1 MKQVYSLHAQ
11 GRSIRSIAGELQISR
26 NTVRKYVRAPGV
38 PRQKPRPKRQSLLEQ
53 FKPYI
58 QKRLSDGLDNCVV
71 LLRELKHQGY
81 VGSYTILKDYVKPF
95 RLRNLSP
102 ATMRFETEPG
112 EQAQVDWGSVKY
124 TTPDGRSHRLWV
136 FVMVLGWSRA
146 IYVEFVNHADVAT
159 FIRCH
164 LNAFEALGGI
174 PERCLY
180 DNAKTVVLKRDE
192 DGTPQWNTRLLDF
205 ALRLGFEPTVCRPY
219 RAQTKGKVENGVK
232 YVKNNFW
239 PSARFVDRDDLNHQ
253 AQEWISCVANVRIH
267 GTTGERP
274 VDRLESERKR
284 LRPFPGW
291 GKVAVFVR
299 EQRTVGRDGYVKW
312 GRAYYG
318 VPWQYAGKVVEIQC
332 SGSMVEIW
340 HGDTRIAVHPKAL
353 RQAQFLTAPGQWNG
367 LKQSSSRA
375 RRELVAIQLPSLEV
389 ECRSLDVY
397 SRLAEAVNNV

>member
-11 GRSIRSIAGELQISR
+11 GHSVRSIARELDISR
-26 NTVRKYVRAPGV
+26 NTVRKYVRSPGV
-38 PRQKPRPKRQSLLEQ
+38 PKQKPMPRRESLLEQ

-58 QKRLSDGLDNCVV
+58 QTRLSDGLENCVV
-71 LLRELKHQGY
+71 LLRELKQRGY
-81 VGSYTILKDYVKPF
+81 AGSYTILKDYLKPF
-95 RLRNLSP
+95 RQRNQFQ
-102 ATMRFETEPG
+102 ATVRFETEPG

-124 TTPDGRSHRLWV
+124 ITPDGKSRRLWV

-146 IYVEFVNHADVAT
+146 IYVEFVRHADAGT

-174 PERCLY
+174 PRRCLY

-192 DGTPQWNTRLLDF
+192 DGAPQWNTRLLDF
-205 ALRLGFEPTVCRPY
+205 ALRLGFEPAVCRPY

-239 PSARFVDRDDLNHQ
+239 PSVRFVDRNDLNRQ
-253 AQEWISCVANVRIH
+253 AQEWSAGIANVRIH

-274 VDRLESERKR
+274 MDRLSIERKS

-291 GKVAVFVR
+291 EKVAVFAR

-312 GRAYYG
+312 ERAYYG
-318 VPWQYAGKVVEIQC
+318 VPCEYAGKTVELQC
-332 SGSMVEIW
+332 AGSMVEIW
-340 HGDTRIAVHPKAL
+340 HGEKRIAVHPRAL
-353 RQAQFLTAPGQWNG
+353 RQSQFLTAPGQWDG
-367 LKQSSSRA
+367 LKQSSSRP
-375 RRELVAIQLPSLEV
+375 RREPVAMQLPLVEV
-389 ECRSLDVY
+389 ERRSLDVY
-397 SRLAEAVNNV
+397 EQLAWAVNI